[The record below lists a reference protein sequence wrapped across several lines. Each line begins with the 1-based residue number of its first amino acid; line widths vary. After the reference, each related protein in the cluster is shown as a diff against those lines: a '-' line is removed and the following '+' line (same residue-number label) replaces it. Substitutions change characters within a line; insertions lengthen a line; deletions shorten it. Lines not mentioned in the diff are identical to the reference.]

1 MSFGMEIYSSS
12 GVLIAD
18 ANLVGFFC
26 RKSVSTTT
34 TTGSGGGN
42 TVPSIVSI
50 PITGLGYTYPV
61 IAISSSAYFAKAG
74 YSATTGDAIFI
85 CSGGPGTSLN
95 YYIFDWAPNIPN
107 STFGI
112 EMFNASGQR
121 TFSSNY
127 FPMQGLTIISSGN
140 YTATGRTLAAGL
152 ATMGGFATAGPIDY
166 YLGGFQVIP
175 DPPGNYDSTGYQK
188 DSDLYGARVTNSGQT
203 VEYGSVSFD
212 DIYVG
217 PEPGD
222 IYVPPNWNV
231 AARIIAI
238 DVTNIPLNTT
248 FF

>member
-26 RKSVSTTT
+26 RKSTSTTT

-50 PITGLGYTYPV
+50 SVTGYTYPV

-74 YSATTGDAIFI
+74 YDTSGNAIFA
-85 CSGGPGTSLN
+85 CSAGAGTSLD
-95 YYIFDWAPNIPN
+95 YYIFDWAPNIPS

-112 EMFNASGQR
+112 EMFNYSSQR

-127 FPMQGLTIISSGN
+127 FPMQGLTIISSGSH
-140 YTATGRTLAAGL
+140 TAAGRTLAAGL

-175 DPPGNYDSTGYQK
+175 DPDYDSTGYQK

-203 VEYGSVSFD
+203 VEYGNVSFD

-217 PEPGD
+217 PQFGD
-222 IYVPPNWNV
+222 IYVPPNWDV
-231 AARIIAI
+231 AAQVIAI